1 MNESNQPNDS
11 RRAFVKKTAALSLGA
26 ALGVGGVLGA
36 PRSAAAFGEEKNGR
50 QDKATEHHFQLA
62 LAAYSM
68 REYFKFMKGKAQTAP
83 AGAKQIDMFQFID
96 YCRELGFAGAELTSY
111 FFAPDANRDY
121 FRRIKNHAFKNGVTI
136 CGTAIGNNFSKGAGD
151 QLIEEMSKAKL
162 WIDNA
167 AEMGAP
173 HVRFFAGTA
182 KDFAAHPDNMKYALD
197 ALQRCAEY
205 AQQRGV
211 FIGVENH
218 GNLTAD
224 QMLQIVNGVESD
236 WFGVNLDTGNF
247 NSEDPY
253 ADLVRCAPHAV
264 NVQVKV
270 KMKKPDGTKY
280 DADLDRVAK
289 ILKEANY
296 RGFVV
301 LEYEEEDAMK
311 QVPKWAEVFKKSMS

>member
-1 MNESNQPNDS
+1 MNETTKFNNNN
-11 RRAFVKKTAALSLGA
+11 RRQFLRNSSALGIGA
-26 ALGVGGVLGA
+26 AVGIGSLAGSNNA
-36 PRSAAAFGEEKNGR
+36 YAAMR
-50 QDKATEHHFQLA
+50 RMQDESSSTHHFQLG
-62 LAAYSM
+62 LAAYSL
-68 REYFKFMKGKAQTAP
+68 RDYFKFMKGKPQAA
-83 AGAKQIDMFQFID
+83 AEGGKQFDMFQFID
-96 YCRELGFAGAELTSY
+96 YCRELGLAGAELTSY
-111 FFAPDANRDY
+111 FFAPDANQDY
-121 FRRIKNHAFKNGVTI
+121 FRRIKRHAFKNGVTI
-136 CGTAIGNNFSKGAGD
+136 SGTAIGNNFSNGAGD
-151 QLIEEMSKAKL
+151 QLIEEMSKAKA

-167 AEMGAP
+167 AEMGAL

-182 KDFAAHPDNMKYALD
+182 KDFAQHPDNMKYALD
-197 ALQRCAEY
+197 ALQRCSDYAE
-205 AQQRGV
+205 QRGV

-224 QMLQIVNGVESD
+224 QMLQIVDGVESE
-236 WFGVNLDTGNF
+236 WFGINLDTGNF

-280 DADLDRVAK
+280 DADLDRIAK

-301 LEYEEEDAMK
+301 LEYEEEDALK
-311 QVPKWAEVFKKSMS
+311 HVPKWVDAFRKSMA